1 MKWRILAALVA
12 LTAVVLIIQ
21 DVPLAAYLRTV
32 ETNRIVTEIQR
43 DAFVLAGR
51 SEQALQSDDR
61 SRTPAL
67 QELVDAYARQQ
78 SSAVLVLNDQA
89 QAVVA
94 SPPADPARSYADSP
108 GVAQA
113 LAGEVASGEI
123 EINSAAMLYVT
134 VPVLSG
140 ARTLGAVQ
148 VLYPGTL
155 LDQRVNERI
164 RGIAIVAGLTL
175 LVAIGIAFILAA
187 TMTRPILRL
196 RNTTDQLARGDLTA
210 RANPDSGAP
219 EIRDLATDLN
229 SMATRLQSLLD
240 AQRSFA
246 SDASHQLRTP
256 LTALRIRL
264 DQAADELDSD
274 PDRVAETLDE
284 ARAETERLQH
294 VIDGLLRLAK
304 SEGRP
309 GALVTV
315 DLAAVVAERI
325 SIWEPLADEHGIAL
339 TVAIPATAPIRCAP
353 EAAEQIL
360 DNYLDNAISISPT
373 GTTVRV
379 AVDSGSTVSGAGP
392 TLVVSDQGPGLT
404 AEQRS
409 RAFDRFWSMRVDN
422 AGTGLGLAIVRQL
435 ADASGATVELRES
448 ASGGIDAVARFQSP
462 N

>member
-32 ETNRIVTEIQR
+32 ESNRIVTEIQR
-43 DAFVLAGR
+43 DAFVIAGR
-51 SEQALQSDDR
+51 SEQVLQSADR
-61 SRTPAL
+61 VRTPAL
-67 QELVDAYARQQ
+67 QELVDAYSREQ

-94 SPPADPARSYADSP
+94 SPPVDPARSYAESP
-108 GVAQA
+108 GVTQA
-113 LAGEVASGEI
+113 LAGQVDSGEV
-123 EINSAAMLYVT
+123 EVNNVAMLFVT

-148 VLYPGTL
+148 VLYPGAL

-164 RGIAIVAGLTL
+164 RGIAIVAGLTMI
-175 LVAIGIAFILAA
+175 VAIGIAFILAA

-196 RNTTDQLARGDLTA
+196 RNTTDQLSRGDLAA
-210 RANPDSGAP
+210 RADPDSGAP
-219 EIRDLATDLN
+219 EIRELASDLN
-229 SMATRLQSLLD
+229 SMATRLQTLLE

-264 DQAADELDSD
+264 DQAADELESD
-274 PDRVAETLDE
+274 PERVAETLDE

-304 SEGRP
+304 SEGKP

-315 DLAAVVAERI
+315 DLAAVVRERI
-325 SIWEPLADEHGIAL
+325 TIWEPLADEHDIAL

-360 DNYLDNAISISPT
+360 DNYLDNAISISPA

-379 AVDSGSTVSGAGP
+379 TITSDATSGEAVWA
-392 TLVVSDQGPGLT
+392 LVVSDQGPGLT
-404 AEQRS
+404 AEQRA

-435 ADASGATVELRES
+435 ADASEATVELRE
-448 ASGGIDAVARFQSP
+448 APNGGIDAVARFQSA
-462 N
+462 